1 MIIEHAVFAAG
12 CFWGVQSAFEEIP
25 GVIGTRVGY
34 TGGSL
39 SHPTYRQVSGGK
51 TGHAEAVEVNYDP
64 QIITYGQLLDIF
76 FKIHNPTT
84 KDRQGPDI
92 GHQYRSAVFYANDM
106 QKDAA
111 VKKVLELN
119 RSGRFQ
125 TPVVTEIVP
134 LKTFYPAEEYHQ
146 HYHLKHGQTSCCL
159 TPECFSSCGWPSF
172 DNPIPGSVEF
182 IPDHSHGMERTE
194 VVCAKCGSHLGHVFP
209 DGPTDSGK
217 RYCIN
222 SLALD
227 FENKN
232 NPDNEL

>member
-1 MIIEHAVFAAG
+1 M
-12 CFWGVQSAFEEIP
+12 
-25 GVIGTRVGY
+25 
-34 TGGSL
+34 
-39 SHPTYRQVSGGK
+39 
-51 TGHAEAVEVNYDP
+51 
-64 QIITYGQLLDIF
+64 DIF

-146 HYHLKHGQTSCCL
+146 QYHLKHGQTSCCL
-159 TPECFSSCGWPSF
+159 TPEC
-172 DNPIPGSVEF
+172 
-182 IPDHSHGMERTE
+182 
-194 VVCAKCGSHLGHVFP
+194 
-209 DGPTDSGK
+209 
-217 RYCIN
+217 
-222 SLALD
+222 
-227 FENKN
+227 
-232 NPDNEL
+232 

>member
-1 MIIEHAVFAAG
+1 M
-12 CFWGVQSAFEEIP
+12 
-25 GVIGTRVGY
+25 
-34 TGGSL
+34 
-39 SHPTYRQVSGGK
+39 
-51 TGHAEAVEVNYDP
+51 
-64 QIITYGQLLDIF
+64 DIF

-125 TPVVTEIVP
+125 TPLVTEIVP

-159 TPECFSSCGWPSF
+159 TPEC
-172 DNPIPGSVEF
+172 
-182 IPDHSHGMERTE
+182 
-194 VVCAKCGSHLGHVFP
+194 
-209 DGPTDSGK
+209 
-217 RYCIN
+217 
-222 SLALD
+222 
-227 FENKN
+227 
-232 NPDNEL
+232 

>member
-1 MIIEHAVFAAG
+1 MIIEQAVFAAG
-12 CFWGVQSAFEEIP
+12 CFWGVQSAFEKIP

-92 GHQYRSAVFYANDM
+92 GHQYRSAVFFANDM

-134 LKTFYPAEEYHQ
+134 LKTFYPEEYHQ

-159 TPECFSSCGWPSF
+159 TPEC
-172 DNPIPGSVEF
+172 
-182 IPDHSHGMERTE
+182 
-194 VVCAKCGSHLGHVFP
+194 
-209 DGPTDSGK
+209 
-217 RYCIN
+217 
-222 SLALD
+222 
-227 FENKN
+227 
-232 NPDNEL
+232 

>member
-12 CFWGVQSAFEEIP
+12 CFWGAQSAFEEIP

-92 GHQYRSAVFYANDM
+92 GHQYRSAIFYANDM

-159 TPECFSSCGWPSF
+159 TPEC
-172 DNPIPGSVEF
+172 
-182 IPDHSHGMERTE
+182 
-194 VVCAKCGSHLGHVFP
+194 
-209 DGPTDSGK
+209 
-217 RYCIN
+217 
-222 SLALD
+222 
-227 FENKN
+227 
-232 NPDNEL
+232 

>member
-1 MIIEHAVFAAG
+1 MYLM
-12 CFWGVQSAFEEIP
+12 S
-25 GVIGTRVGY
+25 
-34 TGGSL
+34 
-39 SHPTYRQVSGGK
+39 K
-51 TGHAEAVEVNYDP
+51 T
-64 QIITYGQLLDIF
+64 
-76 FKIHNPTT
+76 
-84 KDRQGPDI
+84 
-92 GHQYRSAVFYANDM
+92 
-106 QKDAA
+106 
-111 VKKVLELN
+111 
-119 RSGRFQ
+119 
-125 TPVVTEIVP
+125 
-134 LKTFYPAEEYHQ
+134 
-146 HYHLKHGQTSCCL
+146 
-159 TPECFSSCGWPSF
+159 PSF

>member
-12 CFWGVQSAFEEIP
+12 CFWGVQSA
-25 GVIGTRVGY
+25 RVGY

-119 RSGRFQ
+119 RS
-125 TPVVTEIVP
+125 
-134 LKTFYPAEEYHQ
+134 
-146 HYHLKHGQTSCCL
+146 
-159 TPECFSSCGWPSF
+159 
-172 DNPIPGSVEF
+172 
-182 IPDHSHGMERTE
+182 
-194 VVCAKCGSHLGHVFP
+194 
-209 DGPTDSGK
+209 
-217 RYCIN
+217 
-222 SLALD
+222 
-227 FENKN
+227 
-232 NPDNEL
+232 

>member
-12 CFWGVQSAFEEIP
+12 CFWGIQSAFEEIP

-119 RSGRFQ
+119 RQRTLSNSRRHRNRSAENVLSCRRI
-125 TPVVTEIVP
+125 P
-134 LKTFYPAEEYHQ
+134 PA
-146 HYHLKHGQTSCCL
+146 LS
-159 TPECFSSCGWPSF
+159 P
-172 DNPIPGSVEF
+172 
-182 IPDHSHGMERTE
+182 
-194 VVCAKCGSHLGHVFP
+194 
-209 DGPTDSGK
+209 
-217 RYCIN
+217 
-222 SLALD
+222 
-227 FENKN
+227 
-232 NPDNEL
+232 

>member
-1 MIIEHAVFAAG
+1 MPFSPPVVFGAFKAHLKK
-12 CFWGVQSAFEEIP
+12 FPASSEPASATP
-25 GVIGTRVGY
+25 ADHCPTR
-34 TGGSL
+34 
-39 SHPTYRQVSGGK
+39 PTGGK

-159 TPECFSSCGWPSF
+159 TPEC
-172 DNPIPGSVEF
+172 
-182 IPDHSHGMERTE
+182 
-194 VVCAKCGSHLGHVFP
+194 
-209 DGPTDSGK
+209 
-217 RYCIN
+217 
-222 SLALD
+222 
-227 FENKN
+227 
-232 NPDNEL
+232 